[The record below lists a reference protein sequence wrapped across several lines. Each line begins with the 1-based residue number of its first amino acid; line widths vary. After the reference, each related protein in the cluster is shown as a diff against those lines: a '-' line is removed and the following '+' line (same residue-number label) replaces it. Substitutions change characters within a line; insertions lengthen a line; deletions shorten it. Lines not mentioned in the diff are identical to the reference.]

1 MSRKTH
7 PICSQSLH
15 PQATIATLTVKLVT
29 SMGSNP
35 YTRPAACV
43 CDNSPGTRQRHFP
56 QSPCGGE
63 TLSSICSLTTV
74 TPTVTRDTQN
84 HHEQQLSTYGF
95 HTSSSTSYKVL
106 KSFFMQTGSKN
117 VWSHQCIICHF
128 PAAWE
133 DICHSRAEWSTKC
146 QKLRVISIWGVNFCI
161 THSVA
166 LHNKSFNTCR
176 KIRGKAKTFNNAQQ
190 IQHI

>member
-74 TPTVTRDTQN
+74 TPTVTRDT
-84 HHEQQLSTYGF
+84 
-95 HTSSSTSYKVL
+95 
-106 KSFFMQTGSKN
+106 QTGSKN

>member
-29 SMGSNP
+29 SMRSNP

-43 CDNSPGTRQRHFP
+43 CDNSPGTRLRHFP

-63 TLSSICSLTTV
+63 ILSSICSLTTV

-84 HHEQQLSTYGF
+84 HYEQQLSIYGF

-106 KSFFMQTGSKN
+106 ASFSCKLVPKMYDHIN
-117 VWSHQCIICHF
+117 VLFVMSLQLGRTFAIQ
-128 PAAWE
+128 E
-133 DICHSRAEWSTKC
+133 LNEVR
-146 QKLRVISIWGVNFCI
+146 
-161 THSVA
+161 SVR
-166 LHNKSFNTCR
+166 N
-176 KIRGKAKTFNNAQQ
+176 
-190 IQHI
+190 